1 MGVPYA
7 KHVRSVRPRS
17 YTRELKRWS
26 GGFSADMFCCLKTSA
41 WDQVHVLNSGQMVG
55 MGA

>member
-7 KHVRSVRPRS
+7 KHVRSVRLRS
-17 YTRELKRWS
+17 YTRELKRWP